1 MLYYTRSMLLCCVIH
16 YTKLYTLYIYCC
28 MCSVIQ
34 FIKQFFLICF
44 VLHDICYLLCIL
56 YIVYV
61 SVGLD
66 QRCLIGAKVLE

>member
-1 MLYYTRSMLLCCVIH
+1 
-16 YTKLYTLYIYCC
+16 

-66 QRCLIGAKVLE
+66 QRCLIRAKSGF

>member
-1 MLYYTRSMLLCCVIH
+1 
-16 YTKLYTLYIYCC
+16 
-28 MCSVIQ
+28 MCSEIQ

-66 QRCLIGAKVLE
+66 QRCLIGAKSGF